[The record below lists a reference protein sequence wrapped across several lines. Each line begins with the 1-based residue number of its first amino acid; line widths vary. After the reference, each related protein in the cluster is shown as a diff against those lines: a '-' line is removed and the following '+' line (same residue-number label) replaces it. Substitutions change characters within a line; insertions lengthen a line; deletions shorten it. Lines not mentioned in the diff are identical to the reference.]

1 MMRTTSILKNEQ
13 GALMIITSVM
23 LLALLTIIS
32 VAASKTANTEI
43 SIAANE
49 YVYQRCFYNAEGAIM
64 EVVDLLEGSPNTLDT
79 PPPWMSLD
87 EEVINDS
94 TVFTFWQN
102 SGNEDGDGVVP
113 QASVIDPHHTEYIG
127 VHHGIPSGSS
137 LDMSKPAKHIFS
149 IYGRSKSKSLVM
161 LKIGYA
167 KIY

>member
-13 GALMIITSVM
+13 GALMIVISVM

-49 YVYQRCFYNAEGAIM
+49 YVYQRCFYNAEGAIL
-64 EVVDLLEGSPNTLDT
+64 EVVDLLEGSASPLESL
-79 PPPWMSLD
+79 PSWMSRD
-87 EEVINDS
+87 EEVINDG
-94 TVFTFWQN
+94 TVFTLW
-102 SGNEDGDGVVP
+102 EDSEKMGGVVP
-113 QASVIDPHHTEYIG
+113 QISVVDPQNSEYLS

-137 LDMSKPAKHIFS
+137 LDMSKPAKHTFS
-149 IYGRSKSKSLVM
+149 IYGRSKNKGLVM